1 MRFISLFIVLFYFIA
16 LFCPAITLAKP
27 ANIAV
32 TKLSEQAFMLTAIDY
47 GTNMGLLKTPA
58 GIVLIDPMPGEANLD
73 ALHAQIQQLL
83 GGSAT
88 FICNTH
94 THADHTGGN
103 AYFSAKGAVLIQDAV
118 PFTAIVDV
126 VVKSHSALDK
136 IFYHQPSNS
145 IFVGD
150 IYDSSW
156 HPTFYAGGITGF
168 LHAIDAAL
176 KLGNEDSLIVPGHGK
191 PTTKTELRLYKQ
203 HTLDWVARVRQLKND
218 GMRMHDM
225 KHDEQLQAILAKFN
239 QAHKADFIPEKAL
252 VRFIERTVAV
262 IEQGL

>member
-1 MRFISLFIVLFYFIA
+1 MKDTVQ
-16 LFCPAITLAKP
+16 
-27 ANIAV
+27 
-32 TKLSEQAFMLTAIDY
+32 LSE
-47 GTNMGLLKTPA
+47 
-58 GIVLIDPMPGEANLD
+58 IVHIA
-73 ALHAQIQQLL
+73 
-83 GGSAT
+83 
-88 FICNTH
+88 
-94 THADHTGGN
+94 
-103 AYFSAKGAVLIQDAV
+103 
-118 PFTAIVDV
+118 
-126 VVKSHSALDK
+126 VKSHSALDH

-156 HPTFYAGGITGF
+156 HPTFYAGGIRGF
-168 LHAIDAAL
+168 RHAIDAAL

-191 PTTKTELRLYKQ
+191 PTGKAELRLYQQ

-218 GMRMHDM
+218 GITLHDM
-225 KHDEQLQAILAKFN
+225 KNDGQLQAILVKFN